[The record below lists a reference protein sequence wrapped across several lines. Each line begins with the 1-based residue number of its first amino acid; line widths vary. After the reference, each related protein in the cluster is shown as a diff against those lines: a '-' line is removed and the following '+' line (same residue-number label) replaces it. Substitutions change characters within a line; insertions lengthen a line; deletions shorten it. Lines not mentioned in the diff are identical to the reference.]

1 MNSESKSAKRPPP
14 KKQKTNKTSKEA
26 YLIDQRMGFFRS
38 QVSKVDN
45 ADEIFGKN
53 VICSLKTIN
62 DDHTKEYAKLKIQE
76 IFLWFI
82 ARQSLQNHSYPHR
95 QQQMFLNYKQVM
107 SLNTISDF
115 NLQKPT
121 KFSLCKNICELLPN
135 WL

>member
-1 MNSESKSAKRPPP
+1 M
-14 KKQKTNKTSKEA
+14 T
-26 YLIDQRMGFFRS
+26 FFRLH
-38 QVSKVDN
+38 VNKLHAV
-45 ADEIFGKN
+45 DEIFGKS
-53 VICSLKTIN
+53 VACFLKRIN

-115 NLQKPT
+115 NL
-121 KFSLCKNICELLPN
+121 
-135 WL
+135 